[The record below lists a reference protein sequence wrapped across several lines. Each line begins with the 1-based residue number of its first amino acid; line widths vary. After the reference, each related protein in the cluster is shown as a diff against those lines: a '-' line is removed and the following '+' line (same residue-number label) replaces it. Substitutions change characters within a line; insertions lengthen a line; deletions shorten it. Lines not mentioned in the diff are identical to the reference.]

1 MATQA
6 LLALAGGLH
15 HAATLAAAMD
25 MALAAITAA
34 TRYRRAWLAVPLAD
48 AGGLEI
54 VGYALA
60 DRQLVAQRMAAVDIG
75 KDAYLTDALTLPE
88 PFVIPDMRLEPRAD
102 QAQVEFFGNR
112 TIVNVPMM
120 RLGGERF
127 GAFTVGTFAAEGVM
141 PPTPDEFDV
150 IVQVAALVSAAAARI
165 RAEDE
170 HRQLVVQVQ
179 AAQRLEALGRLS
191 GEVAH
196 DFNNLLTTIT
206 GNAELART
214 QRELAQVWPCLDD
227 ILAAA
232 QRATVL
238 TRQLLAFS
246 RNQPRQPRPLAID
259 PLLAQFQPLLARLL
273 PAGVVLDVRLG
284 ADVAVVADPGQ
295 LEQVVMNLVVN
306 ARDALGGVGRIEVT
320 TAVEPPAAGGP
331 DAPHVA
337 ISVADT
343 GPGIADEVRARLFE
357 PFFST
362 KRAGAGTGLGL
373 AVVDNVVRQ
382 HHGWVTVGN
391 RPDGGARFTVHLP
404 VHAGA
409 AAPATAAPRA
419 ERPTAPARAA
429 ARVLVVDDDPAVR
442 GVVSRILT
450 GAGYQVSAV
459 GDAEAALA
467 LPTLDSL
474 AVVVTDLVLPGLDG
488 IGLARRLAATAP
500 ALPVLLISGYAPD
513 GVDTRGTHLLAK
525 PFTRA
530 SLLAKVDELVGVAA
544 A

>member
-1 MATQA
+1 VT
-6 LLALAGGLH
+6 LTCVRGGDLP
-15 HAATLAAAMD
+15 
-25 MALAAITAA
+25 AI
-34 TRYRRAWLAVPLAD
+34 RAD
-48 AGGLEI
+48 AG
-54 VGYALA
+54 
-60 DRQLVAQRMAAVDIG
+60 M
-75 KDAYLTDALTLPE
+75 
-88 PFVIPDMRLEPRAD
+88 
-102 QAQVEFFGNR
+102 
-112 TIVNVPMM
+112 
-120 RLGGERF
+120 
-127 GAFTVGTFAAEGVM
+127 
-141 PPTPDEFDV
+141 
-150 IVQVAALVSAAAARI
+150 
-165 RAEDE
+165 
-170 HRQLVVQVQ
+170 
-179 AAQRLEALGRLS
+179 
-191 GEVAH
+191 
-196 DFNNLLTTIT
+196 
-206 GNAELART
+206 
-214 QRELAQVWPCLDD
+214 
-227 ILAAA
+227 
-232 QRATVL
+232 
-238 TRQLLAFS
+238 
-246 RNQPRQPRPLAID
+246 
-259 PLLAQFQPLLARLL
+259 
-273 PAGVVLDVRLG
+273 
-284 ADVAVVADPGQ
+284 

-306 ARDALGGVGRIEVT
+306 ARDALGGVGRIEIA
-320 TAVEPPAAGGP
+320 TAVEPPVAGGP

-409 AAPATAAPRA
+409 AAPATAAPRD